1 MIGPAVWRSVGAER
15 CANWFAGGAGSRH
28 IKTPTLVGGPNVWG
42 ERRFSNPVERG
53 EEFLTCDLKALGYLG
68 VSSTCVAIDGVNGS
82 LLDDHHQQSQREIIT
97 ALNRRIRR
105 DVATAVEV
113 TGQRIYR

>member
-82 LLDDHHQQSQREIIT
+82 LLEGSSGE
-97 ALNRRIRR
+97 
-105 DVATAVEV
+105 AVNFESKV
-113 TGQRIYR
+113 LESTSVVRPRGLLFV